1 MFVSPSVRLSLSL
14 YTYIHIYILIL
25 YTYYVR
31 FVRSAI
37 WGPFILRPICIGRC
51 LPQGYSQWGAEFFT
65 STEIHGFPVDP
76 LQSSRSQV
84 HATGVAVSEGLAEKG
99 WVGRCLHL
107 VIYIHTHTNISHST
121 CIWLYMYICIQSYIY
136 MHSIYIY
143 ICRNFHRFHSQSLGL
158 APPGPHHD
166 GRVACRL
173 SGLGGEDPRF
183 LIEKWGEP

>member
-1 MFVSPSVRLSLSL
+1 MGNPSIKQKSCSFWRGWTNRQIILCMQMHTDMYIYTLVHSLMYVFTYCTYFFCVFNGWCLSLPLSVSLSLSV

-107 VIYIHTHTNISHST
+107 VI
-121 CIWLYMYICIQSYIY
+121 
-136 MHSIYIY
+136 
-143 ICRNFHRFHSQSLGL
+143 
-158 APPGPHHD
+158 
-166 GRVACRL
+166 
-173 SGLGGEDPRF
+173 
-183 LIEKWGEP
+183 